1 MGIIISSFIG
11 CGKTFLNNTYGDKV
25 KIFDASNVNLDS
37 IVNEVMG
44 IVDNYDIVFIPS
56 SENVRDLFN
65 EQNIDYDVFYPSKER
80 RGEFIENQVRKRAR
94 PNIIRDLDK
103 NFEKW
108 VQEIDDDE
116 SSNCYKHKLSNMGE
130 FIGNSSIIMQYID
143 SIKNQPQGQT
153 QVQEE
158 TPINNKENMANVT
171 DRKTRMER
179 SADEIR
185 EKQLNGNKNGNESTE

>member
-11 CGKTFLNNTYGDKV
+11 CGKSFLKNTYGDKV
-25 KIFDASNVNLDS
+25 KIFDASSVNLDS

-44 IVDNYDIVFIPS
+44 VVDDYDIVFIPA
-56 SENVRDLFN
+56 SEDIRGLFN

-94 PNIIRDLDK
+94 PNVIRDLDK

-130 FIGNSSIIMQYID
+130 FIGNSPIIMQYID

-158 TPINNKENMANVT
+158 TPINDEENVVNVT
-171 DRKTRMER
+171 DRKTRMEKM
-179 SADEIR
+179 SDEIR
-185 EKQLNGNKNGNESTE
+185 NKQLDENNGNERAE

>member
-1 MGIIISSFIG
+1 MGILISSFTG
-11 CGKTFLNNTYGDKV
+11 CGKSFLNNTYGDKV
-25 KIFDASNVNLDS
+25 KIFDASSVNLDS

-44 IVDNYDIVFIPS
+44 VVDDYDIVFIPA
-56 SENVRDLFN
+56 SEDIRSLFN

-116 SSNCYKHKLSNMGE
+116 SPNCYKHKLSNMGE
-130 FIGNSSIIMQYID
+130 FIGNSPIIMQYID
-143 SIKNQPQGQT
+143 SVKQTPRQQPQT
-153 QVQEE
+153 QEE
-158 TPINNKENMANVT
+158 TAPINNEEN
-171 DRKTRMER
+171 
-179 SADEIR
+179 
-185 EKQLNGNKNGNESTE
+185 TEE

>member
-11 CGKTFLNNTYGDKV
+11 CGKSFLNNTHGDKV
-25 KIFDASNVNLDS
+25 KIFDASSVNLDS

-44 IVDNYDIVFIPS
+44 VVDDYDIVFIPA
-56 SENVRDLFN
+56 SENVRELFN

-158 TPINNKENMANVT
+158 TPISNEENMVNVT

-185 EKQLNGNKNGNESTE
+185 EKQLNGNENGNKSTE

>member
-11 CGKTFLNNTYGDKV
+11 CGKSFLNNTHGDKV
-25 KIFDASNVNLDS
+25 KIFDASSVNLDS

-44 IVDNYDIVFIPS
+44 VVDDYDIVFIPA
-56 SENVRDLFN
+56 SEDIRSLFN

-80 RGEFIENQVRKRAR
+80 RGEFIENQVRKRAK
-94 PNIIRDLDK
+94 PNVIRDLDK

-130 FIGNSSIIMQYID
+130 FIGNSPIIMQYID

-158 TPINNKENMANVT
+158 TPINDEENVVNVT
-171 DRKTRMER
+171 DRKTRMEKM
-179 SADEIR
+179 SDEIR
-185 EKQLNGNKNGNESTE
+185 NKQLDENNGNERAE

>member
-1 MGIIISSFIG
+1 MGIIISSFTG
-11 CGKTFLNNTYGDKV
+11 CGKTFLTNTYGDKA
-25 KIFDASNVNLDS
+25 KIFDASSVNLDS

-44 IVDNYDIVFIPS
+44 VIDNYDIVFIPA
-56 SENVRDLFN
+56 SENVRELFN

-80 RGEFIENQVRKRAR
+80 RGEFIENQVRKRAK
-94 PNIIRDLDK
+94 PNVIRSLDK

-108 VQEIDDDE
+108 IQEIDDDE
-116 SSNCYKHKLSNMGE
+116 ASNCYKHKLSNTGE
-130 FIGNSSIIMQYID
+130 FISNSSIIMQYID

-171 DRKTRMER
+171 DRKTMMER

-185 EKQLNGNKNGNESTE
+185 EKQLNGNGNESAE

>member
-1 MGIIISSFIG
+1 MGIIISSFTG
-11 CGKTFLNNTYGDKV
+11 CGKTFLTNTYGDKA
-25 KIFDASNVNLDS
+25 KIFDASSVNLDS

-44 IVDNYDIVFIPS
+44 VIDNYDIVFIPA
-56 SENVRDLFN
+56 SENVRELFN

-80 RGEFIENQVRKRAR
+80 RGEFIENQVRKRTK

-116 SSNCYKHKLSNMGE
+116 SSNCYKHKLSNIGE
-130 FIGNSSIIMQYID
+130 FIGNSPIIMQYID
-143 SIKNQPQGQT
+143 SIKNQPQGRT

-185 EKQLNGNKNGNESTE
+185 EKQLNGNENGNESTE

>member
-11 CGKTFLNNTYGDKV
+11 CGKTFLNNTYGSKV
-25 KIFDASNVNLDS
+25 KIFDASNINLDS

-44 IVDNYDIVFIPS
+44 VIDNYDIVFIPA
-56 SENVRDLFN
+56 SENVRELFN

-94 PNIIRDLDK
+94 PDIIRDLDK

-116 SSNCYKHKLSNMGE
+116 SSNCYKHKLSNIGE
-130 FIGNSSIIMQYID
+130 FINNSSIIMQ
-143 SIKNQPQGQT
+143 
-153 QVQEE
+153 
-158 TPINNKENMANVT
+158 
-171 DRKTRMER
+171 
-179 SADEIR
+179 
-185 EKQLNGNKNGNESTE
+185 